1 MFWWWVLAELKTSKY
16 IYIFYLVKPINKHF
30 CIRSWQRH
38 HPVLRAQGWTL
49 MRRRTVSIRRRKKR
63 KTGTTGTTLALH
75 LGKSRGRTENFWQTT
90 MWTGNFP
97 VTVVILLQAEIWI
110 SWDLKPWLLLCKSST
125 QWNHLYFIILK
136 VMNQNIKFIV
146 YPGCIRIKS
155 RILPKLRLGRR

>member
-1 MFWWWVLAELKTSKY
+1 MKNREWVNTFKKEYFSIFFWEKRKILFIDETFICNKIYLYWTFMFWWWVLAELKTSKY
-16 IYIFYLVKPINKHF
+16 IYIFYLVKTYINKHL

-49 MRRRTVSIRRRKKR
+49 MRKRTVSIRQKKKR

-97 VTVVILLQAEIWI
+97 VTVVILLQAEI
-110 SWDLKPWLLLCKSST
+110 
-125 QWNHLYFIILK
+125 YE
-136 VMNQNIKFIV
+136 
-146 YPGCIRIKS
+146 YPEI
-155 RILPKLRLGRR
+155 